1 MTHEELLADVEF
13 TLSPAG
19 RERREDREIA
29 FAEEIMRM
37 RRWLE
42 GGLEND
48 EDPTDWTY
56 VECALNGDPAP

>member
-1 MTHEELLADVEF
+1 MTHDELLADVKF

-19 RERREDREIA
+19 RERREEREIA

-42 GGLEND
+42 RIDKLVD
-48 EDPTDWTY
+48 
-56 VECALNGDPAP
+56 LLKGDPAP